1 LIVDLG
7 GITLYGWNNLD
18 SDFMRQHIEGEIRQ
32 QNEIIQS
39 KQREIDEINVVMS
52 RLRTHKMCNTQEYLR
67 WKSKYRSAYNAIANA
82 QKRLCT
88 LHKDLKKYK

>member
-1 LIVDLG
+1 M
-7 GITLYGWNNLD
+7 YGWNNLD
-18 SDFMRQHIEGEIRQ
+18 KDFMRQHIEGEIRQ

-52 RLRTHKMCNTQEYLR
+52 RLKLHKMCNTQEYLR

-82 QKRLCT
+82 QKRLT
-88 LHKDLKKYK
+88 VLQRDLKKYK